1 MLAYEYQKTNKEE
14 SLKLDFYISDI
25 PLENTCSIFSFNKLL
40 DDYVLR
46 RRQ

>member
-1 MLAYEYQKTNKEE
+1 MLVYEYQKTNKEE

-25 PLENTCSIFSFNKLL
+25 PLENTCFNKLL